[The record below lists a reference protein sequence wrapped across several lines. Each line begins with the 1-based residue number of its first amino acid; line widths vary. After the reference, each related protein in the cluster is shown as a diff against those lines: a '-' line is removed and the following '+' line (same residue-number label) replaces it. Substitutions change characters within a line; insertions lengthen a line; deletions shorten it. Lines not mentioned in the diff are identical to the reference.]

1 METLF
6 KQYQYITKKLAR
18 TRFWMT
24 ITELSIHLFD
34 ALFFGIITILILSFV
49 ENFFNGDTSFRT
61 ALFTIAILVPTIT
74 FLTFS
79 FPTFSKIFSNRKRIP
94 LDRIAFEIG
103 RFYPE
108 IKDRFSNSFQLMT
121 SIENYTGISKSFVLK
136 ASESVFNQVKDFD
149 FSVVIKK
156 RELRTSLIR
165 FSTALILLVIIFL
178 IFSNSLGFAFYRIIN
193 FNKSFLPPPPFSLTI
208 YPKYETVKKG
218 DNVKI
223 IVKAKGT
230 PPQNVTLK
238 LKEFQQKDYEN
249 ITLSLDSGNV
259 FVYQIPSI
267 KNSIK
272 FFAETDWF
280 TEKVTS
286 DIGEID
292 VVEHPLIKSFEG
304 TVVFP
309 SYTNKPSFNFN
320 EQNADLNVLT
330 GSRINMSILANKKIK
345 DAKIVLL
352 KEKKNQEVISYDTNE
367 IKMSAN
373 DQKASG
379 SFIANFSGYYFIQV
393 KDFDNLEIPQPVLYK
408 VNTTKDESPQIKLL
422 EPEAD
427 VKLSETALLPMMIY
441 IYDDF
446 GFSNLLLHYKL
457 SASPYST
464 PWKNYKTIEIPFSK
478 EKNEDNVAYLW
489 DLNKLQISPSEEYE
503 FYLEVFDNDRVT
515 GPKSARTQTLRA
527 KLPGIDEVLKETSE
541 AQQTISRE
549 LENALKKAN
558 ELKKEMENINR
569 ELNKKESKNQL
580 DWAEKKK
587 AEEILNKQKELRNK
601 IDEIQKSLDEL
612 TRKMTEQNLLS
623 PETIQKYVELQK
635 LLKEVKSPEL
645 ERLQRQMEQ
654 ALQKLS
660 PEEIKKA
667 LENYKFDEEQFRK
680 NLERTI
686 KILKRLQAE
695 QKADALQKLAEE
707 LAQKQEDLQKQTEN
721 TNPNDKQKLEQL
733 ARQQENL
740 KKELNAINN
749 ELKSLKELMKEL
761 GKDMPL
767 NELEKAEEELSPNET
782 SQDMED
788 SQNSLEKGNTSK
800 SSQSQ
805 EKAKNR
811 LKKFAQQM
819 KKVKDEINNRV
830 TKETIKKL
838 EKALNDLMTLSKEQ
852 SDLKKQTESTDYN
865 SSKIAEQARLQ
876 ASIAEALIDLANSLF
891 ELSQK
896 SFSVTPEM
904 ARSLGEALNNMQRA
918 TESLANRNLASAK
931 QFQDQALQ
939 SLNRTSL
946 QIQNMLSQLQNQGAC
961 SNPGGMGQNGKGSS
975 FNFMQRLQQIASSQ
989 QMINQMA
996 QQLANEN
1003 RGNLS
1008 NEQQAQLARIIADQG
1023 RAQKALEE
1031 LSREQKQ
1038 YGQADQRVL
1047 GSLNK
1052 IIQEMQEVIS
1062 DLQSGKLTT
1071 ETLKRQERILSRLLD
1086 ATKSVYERDFEER
1099 RESTPGKELP
1109 KNAPPPLD
1117 PKLVN
1122 KKSFEQFLNEI
1133 KLLYTKDYEE
1143 LIRTYF
1149 NILQNSKLNI
1159 RQ

>member
-1 METLF
+1 MEALYKNF
-6 KQYQYITKKLAR
+6 QYVSKRLAR
-18 TRFWMT
+18 TRFWM
-24 ITELSIHLFD
+24 IFSELSIHFLD
-34 ALFFGIITILILSFV
+34 SLFFGIITLFILSII
-49 ENFFNGDTSFRT
+49 EYFFNGDASFRST
-61 ALFTIAILVPTIT
+61 LFTIAILIPSIT
-74 FLTFS
+74 FLVFS
-79 FPTFSKIFSNRKRIP
+79 FPTFYKIFSPKHRIS
-94 LDRIAFEIG
+94 LDRIALDIG
-103 RFYPE
+103 RFYPD
-108 IKDRFSNSFQLMT
+108 IKDRFSNSYQLMC
-121 SIENYTGISKSFVLK
+121 SVENQIGISKTFVLK
-136 ASESVFNQVKDFD
+136 ASESVFNQVKNYD

-156 RELRTSLIR
+156 TELRNSFIR
-165 FSTALILLVIIFL
+165 FSTALVLLVIILLTFT
-178 IFSNSLGFAFYRIIN
+178 NSIGFAFYRIIN
-193 FNKSFLPPPPFSLTI
+193 FNKSFLPPPPFDLTI

-218 DNVKI
+218 ENVKI
-223 IVKAKGT
+223 IVKANGT
-230 PPQNVTLK
+230 APQTVTLK
-238 LKEFQQKDYEN
+238 LKELQQKDFEG
-249 ITLSLDSGNV
+249 ITLSLDTGNL

-267 KNSIK
+267 KNSVK

-286 DIGEID
+286 DIGQID
-292 VVEHPLIKSFEG
+292 VVEHPLLKSFEG

-309 SYTNKPSFNFN
+309 SYTNKPSLNFN

-330 GSRINMSILANKKIK
+330 GSRINISILANKKIK
-345 DAKIVLL
+345 ETKIVLL
-352 KEKKNQEVISYDTNE
+352 KEKKNPESFLYDTSE

-373 DQKASG
+373 DQKATG
-379 SFIANFSGYYFIQV
+379 SFVANFSGFYFIQI
-393 KDFDNLEIPQPVLYK
+393 KDYDNLEIPQPVKYK
-408 VNTTKDESPQIKLL
+408 INLLKDEPPQIKLL
-422 EPEAD
+422 EPETD
-427 VKLSETALLPMMIY
+427 VKVSESALLPMMIY

-446 GFSNLLLHYKL
+446 GFTNLTLHYKL
-457 SASPYST
+457 SLSPYSA
-464 PWKNYKTIEIPFSK
+464 PWKNYNTIDIPISR
-478 EKNEDNVAYLW
+478 EKNEVNVAYLW
-489 DLNKLQISPSEEYE
+489 DLNKLQIAPSEEYE
-503 FYLEVFDNDRVT
+503 FYLEIFDNDKIS
-515 GPKSARTQTLRA
+515 GPKSARTQTLRV

-541 AQQTISRE
+541 TQQTISRE

-569 ELNKKESKNQL
+569 ELSKKETKNQL
-580 DWAEKKK
+580 DWSEKKK
-587 AEEILNKQKELRNK
+587 AEEILKKQKELTNK
-601 IDEIQKSLDEL
+601 IEEIQKSLDEL

-623 PETIQKYVELQK
+623 PETIQKYLELQK

-660 PEEIKKA
+660 PEDIKKA

-695 QKADALQKLAEE
+695 QKADALHKLAEE
-707 LAQKQEDLQKQTEN
+707 LARKQEDLQKQTEN
-721 TNPNDKQKLEQL
+721 TNPNDKNKLEQL

-740 KKELNAINN
+740 KKELDAINN
-749 ELKSLKELMKEL
+749 ELKNLKDLMKEI

-767 NELEKAEEELSPNET
+767 DYLQKAEDELSPDET

-788 SQNSLEKGNTSK
+788 SQDALEKGNTSK
-800 SSQSQ
+800 SSKSQ

-865 SSKIAEQARLQ
+865 SSRIAEQARFQ

-904 ARSLGEALNNMQRA
+904 ARSLGEALNNMQKA
-918 TESLANRNLASAK
+918 TESLANRNLPGAK

-939 SLNRTSL
+939 ALNRTSL
-946 QIQNMLSQLQNQGAC
+946 QIQNMLSQLQNQDAC
-961 SNPGGMGQNGKGSS
+961 DNPGGMGQNGKGSS
-975 FNFMQRLQQIASSQ
+975 FNFMQRLQQIASTQ

-1038 YGQADQRVL
+1038 FGQTDQRVL

-1099 RESTPGKELP
+1099 RESTPGKELH
-1109 KNAPPPLD
+1109 KNAPPPLN

-1122 KKSFEQFLNEI
+1122 KNSFEQFMNEI

-1143 LIRTYF
+1143 LIRSYF
-1149 NILQNSKLNI
+1149 NLLQNSKLNI